1 MGHGIAQVFA
11 MAGFPVDLY
20 DPNSEMLAT
29 AGDRI
34 RESLV
39 VFQGFGLIDGDG
51 IDGCLDRISPG
62 DNLEAACREAGIVI
76 EAAPERLAF
85 KRELFGRI
93 EGMVPRDTILC
104 TNTSAL
110 SITDISTCLKYPA
123 RFLGTHFWNPA
134 QIVPCVEVIKGRFT
148 SEEVFEGVVD
158 LLGKVGKEPVRVLK
172 DIPGFLGNRL
182 QHALQREALALVE
195 EGVAEPEEVDRVVK
209 SGFGLRYAFMGPF
222 ERADLGGLDTTCKVQ
237 EYLLPFLDRSTTP
250 SPLLAEKNRMGDL
263 GLKTGRGFYDWTEEH
278 RMTMARERDRV
289 LLSLIQQVKKDR

>member
-20 DPNSEMLAT
+20 DPNPEILAM

-39 VFQGFGLIDGDG
+39 VFQDFGLVDDDG

-110 SITDISTCLKYPA
+110 SITEISTCLKDPA
-123 RFLGTHFWNPA
+123 RFLGAHFWNPA

-148 SEEVFEGVVD
+148 SEEVFERVVD

-209 SGFGLRYAFMGPF
+209 TGFGLRYAFMGPF
-222 ERADLGGLDTTCKVQ
+222 ERADLGGLDTTYEVQ
-237 EYLLPFLDRSTTP
+237 KYLLPFLDRSTSP
-250 SPLLAEKNRMGDL
+250 SPLLAEKNRTGEL

-278 RMTMARERDRV
+278 RATMAQERDRV
-289 LLSLIQQVKKDR
+289 LLSLIQRVKKDR